1 MTKDELKSIITD
13 LWNCMDEDAFIKYLQ
28 NKGLIE
34 DEIDSYLEQLD
45 KIVLK

>member
-1 MTKDELKSIITD
+1 MTKDELKSIIID
-13 LWNCMDEDAFIKYLQ
+13 LWNCMDEDTFIKYLQ

-34 DEIDSYLEQLD
+34 EEINSYLEQLD